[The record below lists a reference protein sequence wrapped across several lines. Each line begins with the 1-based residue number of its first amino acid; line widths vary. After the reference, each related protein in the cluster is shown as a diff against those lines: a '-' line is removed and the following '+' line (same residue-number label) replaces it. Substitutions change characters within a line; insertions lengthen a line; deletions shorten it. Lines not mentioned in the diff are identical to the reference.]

1 MLIYYWLKEISPFK
15 DRIFKLFLTM
25 ILILFYCIKIILE
38 NVSYMN
44 LRIDKKISKALKKYK
59 FRSIRI

>member
-25 ILILFYCIKIILE
+25 ILTLFYCIKIILE

-44 LRIDKKISKALKKYK
+44 LRIKKKISKALKKYK